1 MTEFRE
7 KMTECGELEARRRR
21 QHLRWMW
28 SYVEERLVMM
38 AKDIANNA
46 AIEDLEQK
54 VREDVISPGAGADAI
69 IQLVIQKIKSSLLK
83 TKFCHLITPLFSIF
97 TSLRLLQTCYLLE
110 NFIVELENRNVYV
123 IGQTFSLMKSSLNAC
138 LGFHRQLRPL
148 N

>member
-46 AIEDLEQK
+46 AIEDLERK

-69 IQLVIQKIKSSLLK
+69 IQLVIQKIKSS
-83 TKFCHLITPLFSIF
+83 S
-97 TSLRLLQTCYLLE
+97 
-110 NFIVELENRNVYV
+110 
-123 IGQTFSLMKSSLNAC
+123 
-138 LGFHRQLRPL
+138 
-148 N
+148 